1 MARPLTS
8 RKSFRAPAR
17 RKLGVLAVL
26 AALTLFPPP
35 AGAEEGGEDAEE
47 PAKSRFSFD
56 AFGTLGLVYS
66 TEDRADF
73 VWLPTRPSG
82 PGHSDR
88 VSPDPDSILG
98 AQVTFRATPKLTAV
112 VQVVAEQTADDGYAP
127 QLEWANVRY
136 AFTPDFGVRI
146 GRVALPAFMASEYR
160 KVSYANPWI
169 RTPVEVYGLVPIFTL
184 DGVEATYRRHAGDW
198 TSTTG
203 VALGRSEAELPGGS
217 GSIEAEKAWNLNTTL
232 QRGGFTGRVAV
243 AGGDVSIDA
252 FAPFFDAFRSF
263 GLEGEAI
270 ADRFELDDRRFRFAS
285 ASVEYDPGRWLSLAE
300 IGWSD
305 TDSALGEKVAG
316 YLTVGYRWG
325 TFTPYAT
332 YSRSEL
338 LSESSSPGLSLSGL
352 PPELVPMAAGLNAGL
367 DGFLRS
373 SPVQQSLSLGTR
385 WDLSPGVALKLQVD
399 FIDVLG
405 DSPGTFVNRQPGFE
419 TGGGARLFSLATVFT
434 F

>member
-1 MARPLTS
+1 MPRPLAPAE
-8 RKSFRAPAR
+8 SFRAPAR
-17 RKLGVLAVL
+17 RNLFVLAVL

-35 AGAEEGGEDAEE
+35 AGAEEDPKDAEE
-47 PAKSRFSFD
+47 PGRSRFSFD

-66 TEDRADF
+66 TEERADF
-73 VWLPTRPSG
+73 VWLATRPNG

-98 AQVTFRATPKLTAV
+98 AQLTFRATPKLTAA
-112 VQVVAEQTADDGYAP
+112 VQVVAEQTADDDYAP
-127 QLEWANVRY
+127 QLEWANVGY

-146 GRVALPAFMASEYR
+146 GRVALPAFRASEYR

-184 DGVEATYRRHAGDW
+184 DGVEATYRRHVGDW

-203 VALGRSEAELPGGS
+203 VAFGRSEAEFPGGL
-217 GSIEAEKAWNLNTTL
+217 GSVEAEKAWNLNTTL
-232 QRGGFTGRVAV
+232 QRGGFTGRLAV
-243 AGGDVSIDA
+243 ASGDISIDS
-252 FAPFFDAFRSF
+252 FAPLFSAFRSF
-263 GLEGEAI
+263 GPEGEAI
-270 ADRFELDDRRFRFAS
+270 ADRFEVDDRPLRFAS
-285 ASVEYDPGRWLSLAE
+285 ASVEYDPGRWLVISE
-300 IGWSD
+300 IGWFD

-316 YLTVGYRWG
+316 YLTAGYRWG
-325 TFTPYAT
+325 AVTPYAT

-338 LSESSSPGLSLSGL
+338 LSESSASGLSLSRL
-352 PPELVPMAAGLNAGL
+352 PPELVPVAAGLNAGL
-367 DGFLRS
+367 NGFLRS

-385 WDLSPGVALKLQVD
+385 WDFSTGVALKLQVD

-405 DSPGTFVNRQPGFE
+405 DSPGTFINRQPGFE
-419 TGGGARLFSLATVFT
+419 PGGGARIFSLATVFT